1 MDNDERKESTLKN
14 KIDEKVK
21 NKLKDFNELKCL
33 YNLSNDALRF
43 KRNIS
48 LIIQERVE
56 KSLNINPKK
65 NNYYTGQSPS
75 TNIFNIKSIVNN
87 VFGDYIKSHNINL
100 EEEVKKELIDK
111 QLNKDPKIKL

>member
-1 MDNDERKESTLKN
+1 MDNDERKESTLKS
-14 KIDEKVK
+14 KIDEKAK

-56 KSLNINPKK
+56 KSLNKIQTRIIITLGRVLQLT
-65 NNYYTGQSPS
+65 Y
-75 TNIFNIKSIVNN
+75 
-87 VFGDYIKSHNINL
+87 
-100 EEEVKKELIDK
+100 LILK
-111 QLNKDPKIKL
+111 V